1 MSPHKALLIFATIAQ
16 LLIAGRSL
24 AYEIPNH
31 ADMSRTA
38 LEKSILAAN
47 ANEKLFKIGLK
58 KLDVADNNQRFPL
71 PSSLPAIPMCFGVV
85 RDSNGAMVANTALGV
100 QPPWNTDSGRTV
112 LSIANL
118 IRYGACYEDN
128 EGALL
133 LTNQRPIAHFYDPQ
147 RSGAAIRSG
156 EPSSPD
162 WMLLGATG
170 TVAGSN
176 HFGWADARAAFY
188 DALTYKSDL
197 ASVSAADNEVLRKLQ
212 WAKTFQSIGHL
223 IHHLQDM
230 AQPQHVRSDDHCD
243 AAQCAAVPGL
253 TYKPSGYEKHLLN
266 NRLEFVQT
274 LAASASAPIMFGL
287 PREFWSLQGNSV
299 TGHYPSN
306 QGIAAYTATN
316 FVSAGTNF
324 RREFNGAVYVTAPDP
339 THPFPQPAS
348 QTNDVSLTTLYA
360 NAPQSTLDIIK
371 NTLCNGNATTCY
383 MKFLGTNAD
392 PSARTAAT
400 SIFSP
405 ELLNPSNTYVG
416 DRLLGPYTQNYWTYD
431 DAATKLVP
439 RAVEYS
445 AGLINYFFRGEM
457 EISLPEEGVYGLL
470 DHAVEKTKGV
480 DGFRLIKMKVKNTTA
495 DINTA
500 LGTTA
505 QHMSAGEFRAVA
517 KFHRNTCY
525 HPQLTGQIGTIS
537 KGDGTV
543 LQANTVELC
552 RSATEEIVV
561 SSVEPNV
568 SELAAGVTVPM
579 VFDFPNAIPIE
590 ATDLTI
596 QVVFK
601 GTLGAEVGAVAVTTR
616 DISEP
621 TFFTYAN
628 TNDYRLTPTGAILPY
643 TDENSL
649 AYASSYF
656 SGLGGWMGFARNDA
670 AIRITKLPVAGLRAG
685 TFSRIALLADTQQ
698 PVVPG
703 QVGDASSEW
712 FVGGTLVYQ
721 PNLAPLGP
729 ADVPV
734 WSFVG
739 ESTVAPSCK
748 LAHLQDGSEGPCSY
762 LRRIAATRMQQTE
775 DGTYGT
781 LPTYW
786 SMRGLV
792 LAYDQNRT
800 GNQNFLSALVE
811 RRFTAQPPSNT
822 ETATSTRLNDY
833 PIFVS
838 LDPVPMAEIR
848 FARAAANRVTMSDA
862 AWAAERLQQSPVC
875 AWLGY
880 EQYCKQIIWHPA
892 GVMSE

>member
-1 MSPHKALLIFATIAQ
+1 MSNMFLKLGAVALLFWPT
-16 LLIAGRSL
+16 LTC
-24 AYEIPNH
+24 AYEVVNH
-31 ADMSRTA
+31 ADMSQASFRLWHGQESTVTTPFG
-38 LEKSILAAN
+38 SRG
-47 ANEKLFKIGLK
+47 KLFRLGLK
-58 KLDVADNNQRFPL
+58 QYADLLDERQDKFPKSG
-71 PSSLPAIPMCFGVV
+71 PS
-85 RDSNGAMVANTALGV
+85 TASC
-100 QPPWNTDSGRTV
+100 PFTDATYHA
-112 LSIANL
+112 LNL

-128 EGALL
+128 AEAGAY
-133 LTNQRPIAHFYDPQ
+133 RPFAHFYDPQ
-147 RSGAAIRSG
+147 HGGRGLTFGAQVG
-156 EPSSPD
+156 PSSPD
-162 WMLLGATG
+162 WALKSETSGALTG
-170 TVAGSN
+170 TN
-176 HFGWADARAAFY
+176 HLSYASARQAFY
-188 DALTYKSDL
+188 SALTRRE
-197 ASVSAADNEVLRKLQ
+197 ASFTAEQNSQLRRED
-212 WAKTFQSIGHL
+212 WGITFQAIGHV

-230 AQPQHVRSDDHCD
+230 AQPQHVRNDQHCD
-243 AAQCAAVPGL
+243 GTTAPCGPINN
-253 TYKPSGYEKHLLN
+253 TSDYEKYAQSNADLV
-266 NRLEFVQT
+266 RS
-274 LAASASAPIMFGL
+274 LAATATAPMVFGL
-287 PREFWSLQGNSV
+287 PREFWSLQGDSI
-299 TGHYPSN
+299 TGYYPPD
-306 QGIAAYTATN
+306 QGLAAYTSSQY
-316 FVSAGTNF
+316 VSAGTNF
-324 RREFNGAVYVTAPDP
+324 QFERYGNTAYAVRAPGYSYPVPTPAVTES
-339 THPFPQPAS
+339 AS
-348 QTNDVSLTTLYA
+348 VFT
-360 NAPQSTLDIIK
+360 
-371 NTLCNGNATTCY
+371 
-383 MKFLGTNAD
+383 
-392 PSARTAAT
+392 
-400 SIFSP
+400 
-405 ELLNPSNTYVG
+405 
-416 DRLLGPYTQNYWTYD
+416 LLGDTGLALRGQIESHCPPPNYCKVLFHGTTAQPNTRKAALSIYAYELNASTSPPTPTGVYRAGFTQNRWTH
-431 DAATKLVP
+431 DAALSDLIPK
-439 RAVEYS
+439 AVSYS

-457 EISLPEEGVYGLL
+457 EISLPSEGVYGLL
-470 DHAVEKTKGV
+470 DHAVEKTKGA

-500 LGTTA
+500 LGSTA

-543 LQANTVELC
+543 LQTNTVELC

-568 SELAAGVTVPM
+568 AELAAGVTVPM

-670 AIRITKLPVAGLRAG
+670 AIRIAKLPEAGLRAG

-762 LRRIAATRMQQTE
+762 LRRISATRMQQTE

-811 RRFTAQPPSNT
+811 RRFTAQPPSNA
-822 ETATSTRLNDY
+822 ETAMSTRLNDY

-838 LDPVPMAEIR
+838 LDPVPMAEIK
-848 FARAAANRVTMSDA
+848 FARAAANRITMSDA

-892 GVMSE
+892 GVVSE